1 MFLKNPHDA
10 LAPENKDSNISY
22 LPIARIDGPY
32 GAPTQEVF
40 QYKTSVVVGAGI
52 GATPS
57 ISVLRHILWKLKLND
72 PANAPTLQKKIADA
86 TVEELTEA
94 LARKKTDPLFT
105 LKKLYFI
112 WSNRDAEAFQWFA
125 AVLGKIESHPAVDI
139 RAFLTSSSLQ
149 KDDLNAF
156 LLRIGME
163 SQVEHGG
170 ADVVTSLKSVV
181 TQYRR

>member
-1 MFLKNPHDA
+1 
-10 LAPENKDSNISY
+10 
-22 LPIARIDGPY
+22 
-32 GAPTQEVF
+32 
-40 QYKTSVVVGAGI
+40 
-52 GATPS
+52 
-57 ISVLRHILWKLKLND
+57 
-72 PANAPTLQKKIADA
+72 
-86 TVEELTEA
+86 
-94 LARKKTDPLFT
+94 LFT

-125 AVLGKIESHPAVDI
+125 AVLGSIESHPAVDI
-139 RAFLTSSSLQ
+139 RAFLTSSSLG

-163 SQVEHGG
+163 SQTEHGQ